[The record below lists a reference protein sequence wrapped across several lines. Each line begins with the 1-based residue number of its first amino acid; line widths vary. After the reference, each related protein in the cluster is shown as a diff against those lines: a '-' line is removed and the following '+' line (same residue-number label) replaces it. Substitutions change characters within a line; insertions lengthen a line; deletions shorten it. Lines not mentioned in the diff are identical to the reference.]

1 MKIKPAELAASVP
14 PAPAWCLS
22 LEAPSDAL
30 ATVEAALGQLGGVL
44 VTGAP
49 DCRDPVPVK
58 LYLDACPDRVRLTA
72 LLISAALAAGIATP
86 DFALEKLPN
95 RDWVATSRAA
105 LPAIQIGPFYL
116 HGAHVREPGPADS
129 IPLRIEAGRAFGTGR
144 HESTRGC
151 LLALARLAGKRRIG
165 RALDMGCG
173 SGILALAMA
182 KLWSCPVL
190 AVDND
195 PEALR
200 IAREHAEIN
209 RVAERVRVR
218 RGEGY
223 DCPALAAFGSF
234 ELIACNI
241 LAQPLCAMA
250 PDLARALAPDGV
262 AVLSGLRADQEAH
275 VMASHAEFRLM
286 ERIPLAEWVT
296 LVLTR

>member
-1 MKIKPAELAASVP
+1 MAATPA
-14 PAPAWCLS
+14 PAPAWCVS

-30 ATVEAALGQLGGVL
+30 AAVEAALGQLGGVL
-44 VTGAP
+44 VTGVP
-49 DCRDPVPVK
+49 RCREPVPVK
-58 LYLDACPDRVRLTA
+58 LYLGESPDRVRLTA

-86 DFALEKLPN
+86 EFAVETLAN
-95 RDWVATSRAA
+95 RDWIAENRAD

-116 HGAHVREPGPADS
+116 YGAHVNAPGPADS

-151 LLALARLAGKRRIG
+151 LLALADLAGKRRIG
-165 RALDMGCG
+165 GALDMGCG
-173 SGILALAMA
+173 TGILALAMA

-200 IAREHAEIN
+200 IARENARIN
-209 RVAERVRVR
+209 EVADRVRVR
-218 RGEGY
+218 RGRGY
-223 DCPALAAFGSF
+223 DCPALADCGPF

-250 PDLARALAPDGV
+250 PELARTLAPDGV
-262 AVLSGLRADQEAH
+262 AVLSGLLADQEAQ
-275 VMASHAEFRLM
+275 VMASHADLRLM